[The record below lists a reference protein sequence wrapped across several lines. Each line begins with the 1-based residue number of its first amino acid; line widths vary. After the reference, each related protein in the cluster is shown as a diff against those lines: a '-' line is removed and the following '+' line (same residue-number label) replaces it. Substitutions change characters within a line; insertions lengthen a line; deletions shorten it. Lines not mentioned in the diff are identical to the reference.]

1 MKNAALTILLFSL
14 FLLSEAQ
21 NEKFSKIVVSDVFVS
36 TGYIASDYEF
46 ELEDFRLLS
55 PGSGFIKNDFSAYEK
70 GKGGYSDDNGI
81 FTMQLG
87 LSIRDRDG
95 KSIRHNPTLKI
106 GFSWLV
112 GNQNGPAFNFTSKT
126 RIDTLRSSNG
136 MHQIFLDSTYSSSI
150 YMAYKYQ
157 NLLADAS
164 LVYSTDSKR
173 RFSFF
178 GGIGLA
184 AGISIKAKT
193 VSNKIEYSRYF
204 YSKTDD
210 YLGSYY
216 DNYFFNQP
224 SDDYLTKNKNNF
236 LAQISFPI
244 GFQFRLSKK
253 LEVLKDIHLTYS
265 FTPGVSYIKIPEIGS
280 YLSGSSIWSFGLKFN
295 VKPN

>member
-1 MKNAALTILLFSL
+1 MKKALLSVLLASL

-21 NEKFSKIVVSDVFVS
+21 NEKFSKVVVSDVYVS
-36 TGYIASDYEF
+36 TGFIVKDYEF
-46 ELEDFRLLS
+46 ELEDIRLLS
-55 PGSGFIKNDFSAYEK
+55 PDSEFINKDFSGYEK
-70 GKGGYSDDNGI
+70 GKGGYSDENGI
-81 FTMQLG
+81 FSIQLG
-87 LSIRDRDG
+87 LSIRDREG
-95 KSIRHNPTLKI
+95 KAIKHNPTLKV

-112 GNQNGPAFNFTSKT
+112 GNQNGPAYNFTSKT

-136 MHQIFLDSTYSSSI
+136 MHQILLDSIYSSSI

-164 LVYSTDSKR
+164 LVYSTDSQR

-178 GGIGLA
+178 GGIGMA

-193 VSNKIEYSRYF
+193 ISNKIDYSRYF

-216 DNYFFNQP
+216 DNFLFNEP
-224 SDDYLTKNKNNF
+224 SDDYKTKNKNNF
-236 LAQISFPI
+236 LAQISFPM

-265 FTPGVSYIKIPEIGS
+265 FTPGVSFINIPETGN
-280 YLSGSSIWSFGLKFN
+280 YLSGYSIWSLGLKFN

>member
-1 MKNAALTILLFSL
+1 MKKAVLSILLASL

-36 TGYIASDYEF
+36 TGFIASDYEF

-55 PGSGFIKNDFSAYEK
+55 PGSGFIKNDFSGYKE

-81 FTMQLG
+81 FSVQLG
-87 LSIRDRDG
+87 LSIRDQEG
-95 KSIRHNPTLKI
+95 KTIRHNPTLKV

-112 GNQNGPAFNFTSKT
+112 GNQNGPVYNFTSKT
-126 RIDTLRSSNG
+126 RIDTLISSNG
-136 MHQIFLDSTYSSSI
+136 AHQLFLDSTYSSSV
-150 YMAYKYQ
+150 YMAYRYQ

-178 GGIGLA
+178 GGVGLA

-193 VSNKIEYSRYF
+193 VSNKIDYSRYF
-204 YSKTDD
+204 YSKTND
-210 YLGSYY
+210 YLWSYY
-216 DNYFFNQP
+216 DNFLYNPP
-224 SDDYLTKNKNNF
+224 SDDYRTKNKNNF
-236 LAQISFPI
+236 LAQISFPM

-253 LEVLKDIHLTYS
+253 MEVLKDFHLTYS
-265 FTPGVSYIKIPEIGS
+265 FTPGVSFINIPEIGS
-280 YLSGSSIWSFGLKFN
+280 FLSGYGNWSIGLKFN
-295 VKPN
+295 VNSN